1 MSSPSP
7 DLPFPLSSSAI
18 ESLALSSLEKYSAP
32 PPPIAKGDEEKK
44 EQETMG
50 SYLQSLNVEVQD
62 RTVVGRSGM
71 SGGGSVY
78 FWTHRSTTSDVIST
92 INTTTAIG
100 PDGSPESGRIDPATL
115 RMERGNF
122 SGPSTIIGRGV
133 GGVNGFKVSS
143 YQSPLE
149 TIQAMSRDEHER
161 MNKALMDERNEFLT
175 KVKRKVRER
184 EERERSNIL
193 VLQRIARGYIVRV
206 SMLGT
211 LKKKLKLRTKIAK
224 QMKDAF
230 PGLITTK
237 KQYVDRK
244 KTREYEA
251 ALSIANCWRRYA
263 SMMKVEAIRQAVYIK
278 LLDDSAAMIQKVQR
292 AKMGKR
298 AAQVERNRREQQ
310 KLHQG
315 ASTLQRQYRGFLA
328 RKDVGKK
335 RAARDEAAVGILQR
349 GARGFVAKQK
359 VKELKNDKFRREGNQ
374 AAHVLTR
381 FFRAIYNM
389 SKGMKIR
396 NITKKFIR
404 ESSCV
409 KIQCAG
415 RRMVAYNKVKRNL
428 FMLKHSRR
436 LCAIIHIQRIVRG
449 FVGKCR
455 AVKREEEV
463 SEISEIFSKV
473 RAGDEEGV
481 EHFITFQDEKSEEK
495 AMPNDVDHN
504 GDTVL
509 AIAAAK
515 GLLQVMRKCL
525 VWGTDPNLKNVDGLT
540 AIGIAVRRYQPV
552 AAEYLLSK
560 ISVKFATD
568 GLTLLHEASTS
579 GMGRF
584 AASLLENGVNANCRD
599 PINGRTPM
607 HDACCAALPEN
618 KIFFDHQN
626 EEDSDFD
633 EDEQATFATKHAAV
647 VKHLLDAGGDP
658 TLCDNEGYTPLHYAG
673 MVGNVAC
680 IENIMA
686 STKGKEALKAKDSKG
701 KTAWVIA
708 CLYGH
713 TRSQNTLW
721 EGSKDVDN
729 TLRRV
734 FDEDATRFAVAL
746 TTPDTVTP
754 KTYRKKLQA
763 VEKFDAKARAEK
775 IQKLVTWAKFSVDSK
790 AEDGTTAL
798 MMASKNGNFDAFE
811 TCLRMGAG
819 LSRQDNEGRNA
830 SLYLCGSHDTPAA
843 VEMLKICQVGYED
856 SPASLNIDLDGALSM
871 RDNLGRSAIHYA
883 AYRSNQEVVTLIQ
896 SMQLPRCN
904 IHSKDLNGDTP
915 LHFISSINENTFKKK
930 LKLLG
935 YGAQMDQFVVPPSDG
950 TIASTIRLLRKLGAS
965 TELENLEKRSPVMVA
980 AFEGNINAIKVL
992 LADWKDMAN
1001 VGKQLVFGAHYAI
1014 LGGQI
1019 ESLRTITKHEK
1030 FTAAH
1035 AHSTGPDGVSLLGT
1049 AIKTKSMDLVNYMV
1063 NEVGVNPTKQC
1074 WNGGGNGLHAC
1085 ALWGT
1090 SEICQLFIKH
1100 PKVVPVMYERKN
1112 NKDETPLLTA
1122 VAAKN
1127 YSVCI
1132 ELLKR
1137 GSLTT
1142 TAGKMWCASFL
1153 LSACLT
1159 QHREGKAVMPKSMV
1173 WRGRKFFVYGIEDDP
1188 DLKDIATDTKAQT
1201 PSSTKR
1207 AVRSNTKKSVK
1218 PSMAASM
1225 GGGSKPGSRDGTKSS
1240 PATTPSRSTRSTP
1253 AATPERKIRGSREA
1267 GRSTKK

>member
-1 MSSPSP
+1 ME
-7 DLPFPLSSSAI
+7 FPLSSDAV
-18 ESLALSSLEKYSAP
+18 ESMALSSLEKYNIP
-32 PPPIAKGDEEKK
+32 PPTPKQEDEEKK

-50 SYLQSLNVEVQD
+50 SYLNYLNVEVQG
-62 RTVVGRSGM
+62 RTVIGRSGM
-71 SGGGSVY
+71 TSGGSVY

-100 PDGSPESGRIDPATL
+100 PDGQPESGRIDPATL

-122 SGPSTIIGRGV
+122 SGPSSIIGRGV
-133 GGVNGFKVSS
+133 GGINGFKVSS

-161 MNKALMDERNEFLT
+161 MNKALMDERTEFLT

-184 EERERSNIL
+184 EIKERTNVLIL
-193 VLQRIARGYIVRV
+193 QKIARGYIVRT
-206 SMLGT
+206 SMLDR
-211 LKKKLKLRTKIAK
+211 LKKKLNVRAKIAQ

-237 KQYVDRK
+237 KQFVDEK
-244 KTREYEA
+244 KAREYQA
-251 ALSIANCWRRYA
+251 AISIANCWRRYA
-263 SMMKVEAIRQAVYIK
+263 SMMKVEAIRQAVYTK
-278 LLDDSAAMIQKVQR
+278 LLDDSAAMIQKLQR

-298 AAQVERNRREQQ
+298 TAQTERERREQQ
-310 KLHQG
+310 KFHQG
-315 ASTLQRQYRGFLA
+315 AGMLQRHYRGFLA
-328 RKDVGKK
+328 RKEVGERRK
-335 RAARDEAAVGILQR
+335 ARDENAVRVLQR

-359 VKELKNDKFRREGNQ
+359 VKELKQDKYRREGNQ
-374 AAHVLTR
+374 AALVLTR
-381 FFRAIYNM
+381 FFRSIYND
-389 SKGMKIR
+389 SRGMRIR

-415 RRMVAYNKVKRNL
+415 RRMTAYKRVKRNL

-449 FVGKCR
+449 FLGKCR
-455 AVKREEEV
+455 AVIREEEV

-473 RAGDEEGV
+473 RSGDEDGV
-481 EHFITFQDEKSEEK
+481 EHFITFQDEKSDER

-509 AIAAAK
+509 AIAATK
-515 GLLQVMRKCL
+515 GLLNVMRKCL
-525 VWGTDPNLKNVDGLT
+525 VWGTDPNLKNADGLT
-540 AIGIAVRRYQPV
+540 AIDIAVRRFQPV

-560 ISVKFATD
+560 IAVKFATE

-584 AASLLENGVNANCRD
+584 TASLLENGVNANCKE
-599 PINGRTPM
+599 PINGKTPM

-633 EDEQATFATKHAAV
+633 EDEQATFATKHATV
-647 VKHLLDAGGDP
+647 VKHLLEAGGDP
-658 TLCDNEGYTPLHYAG
+658 TLRDNAGYTPMHYAS

-680 IENIMA
+680 IENIIA
-686 STKGKEALKAKDSKG
+686 SSKGKEALQAKDSKG
-701 KTAWVIA
+701 KTPWVIA
-708 CLYGH
+708 CLFGH
-713 TRSQNTLW
+713 TRSANTLW
-721 EGSKDVDN
+721 EASSEFDN
-729 TLRRV
+729 ILERV
-734 FDEDATRFAVAL
+734 FDEDASRFAVGL

-763 VEKFDAKARAEK
+763 VEKFDSKARAEK

-798 MMASKNGNFDAFE
+798 MMASKNGNFAAFE
-811 TCLRMGAG
+811 TCIKMGAG
-819 LSRQDNEGRNA
+819 LSRQDNEGRNV
-830 SLYLCGSHDTPAA
+830 SLYLCGSHDMPAA
-843 VEMLKICQVGYED
+843 VEMLKTVQTGFED

-883 AYRSNQEVVTLIQ
+883 AYRSNQDVVTMLHGL
-896 SMQLPRCN
+896 QLARCN

-915 LHFISSINENTFKKK
+915 LHFIYSINENTFKKK

-935 YGAQMDQFVVPPSDG
+935 YGAQMDQYVVPPSDNI
-950 TIASTIRLLRKLGAS
+950 IASTIRLLRKLGAS
-965 TELENLEKRSPVMVA
+965 AETENLEKRSPVMVA
-980 AFEGNINAIKVL
+980 AYEGNINAIKVL

-1001 VGKQLVFGAHYAI
+1001 VSKQLVHGAHYAI
-1014 LGGQI
+1014 LGGQL
-1019 ESLRTITKHEK
+1019 ESLKAITKHEK

-1049 AIKTKSMDLVNYMV
+1049 AIKGRMMELVNYLV
-1063 NEVGVNPTKQC
+1063 TEVGINPTKQC
-1074 WNGGGNGLHAC
+1074 WSGGGNGLHAC

-1090 SEICQLFIKH
+1090 SEIIKLFIKH
-1100 PKVVPVMYERKN
+1100 PKIVPVMYERKN
-1112 NKDETPLLTA
+1112 SKEETPLLAA

-1127 YSVCI
+1127 YPVCI
-1132 ELLKR
+1132 ELIKR

-1159 QHREGKAVMPKSMV
+1159 QHREGKASMPKSMV
-1173 WRGRKFFVYGIEDDP
+1173 WRGKKFFIYGIEDDP
-1188 DLKDIATDTKAQT
+1188 DIGDIATDTKAET
-1201 PSSTKR
+1201 P
-1207 AVRSNTKKSVK
+1207 RSNKRTMRSGTKKSVK
-1218 PSMAASM
+1218 PSMAVSM
-1225 GGGSKPGSRDGTKSS
+1225 GGGSGGGSKPGSAKSGGV
-1240 PATTPSRSTRSTP
+1240 RSTKNSPRPKNSP
-1253 AATPERKIRGSREA
+1253 AATLERKLRGSGGKKA
-1267 GRSTKK
+1267 TKFS